1 MRQHFFC
8 IFAKNNFQ
16 TFTAMDEQILI
27 NYTPTEEGF
36 TLSLTIGNT
45 RIFDYQTQQHNPSQ
59 QTLDII
65 AKLGEIKNI
74 IE

>member
-1 MRQHFFC
+1 M
-8 IFAKNNFQ
+8 N
-16 TFTAMDEQILI
+16 EQVLI

-36 TLSLTIGNT
+36 TLSVTIGNT
-45 RIFDYQTQQHNPSQ
+45 RIFDYYTQQHNPSQ